1 MVSKKR
7 NFEDDD
13 AVVAV
18 NPASLVSRKVAKTQ
32 KIADSLTA
40 ANAEESKA
48 QAAQVILTAPAAPA
62 APVAPAA
69 PAPTTLPS
77 PAPVS
82 DPGPAL
88 VSMTEDMSE
97 DEDEGSSKVCP
108 GQLAVHISLSS
119 C

>member
-40 ANAEESKA
+40 ANAEESKF
-48 QAAQVILTAPAAPA
+48 QAAQVILTAPAAL
-62 APVAPAA
+62 
-69 PAPTTLPS
+69 APTTLPS

-82 DPGPAL
+82 DPGPAP
-88 VSMTEDMSE
+88 VTMTEDMSE
-97 DEDEGSSKVCP
+97 DEDEGSSEVCP
-108 GQLAVHISLSS
+108 DRLAVHISLSS
-119 C
+119 Y

>member
-40 ANAEESKA
+40 ANAKGSRS
-48 QAAQVILTAPAAPA
+48 QAAQVIPT
-62 APVAPAA
+62 APAA

-82 DPGPAL
+82 DPGPL
-88 VSMTEDMSE
+88 PVTMTEDISEDMSE
-97 DEDEGSSKVCP
+97 DADKMSSEVCP
-108 GQLAVHISLSS
+108 DRLAVHISLSS
-119 C
+119 G

>member
-1 MVSKKR
+1 MISRKR

-40 ANAEESKA
+40 ANAEESKS
-48 QAAQVILTAPAAPA
+48 QA
-62 APVAPAA
+62 APAA
-69 PAPTTLPS
+69 PAPTTLLS
-77 PAPVS
+77 SAPVS
-82 DPGPAL
+82 DPGPAP
-88 VSMTEDMSE
+88 VTMTEDMSE

-108 GQLAVHISLSS
+108 DRLAVHISPSS
-119 C
+119 RWSREY

>member
-40 ANAEESKA
+40 ANAKGSKS
-48 QAAQVILTAPAAPA
+48 QA
-62 APVAPAA
+62 APAA

-77 PAPVS
+77 PAPVY
-82 DPGPAL
+82 DPGPAP
-88 VSMTEDMSE
+88 VTMTEDISEDMSE
-97 DEDEGSSKVCP
+97 DADKRSSEVCP
-108 GQLAVHISLSS
+108 DRLAVHISLSS
-119 C
+119 R

>member
-40 ANAEESKA
+40 ANAEESKF
-48 QAAQVILTAPAAPA
+48 QAAQVIPTAPAAPA
-62 APVAPAA
+62 APAPI
-69 PAPTTLPS
+69 TLPS
-77 PAPVS
+77 PAPLS

-97 DEDEGSSKVCP
+97 DGDEGSSEVCP
-108 GQLAVHISLSS
+108 GRLAVHISLSS